1 MNVIWLISSVT
12 LHHVKLSGVYTFEC
26 VSPDRISA
34 TTTYWWPHT
43 CISIG
48 YYDVKP
54 VFWQPFTRHINI
66 GLFNGLKIEMN
77 ATFTQ
82 DFKYCLEIYY
92 FFIQV
97 FFDVGGI
104 LYFLQMYTFSAL
116 LTATVVT
123 LWYRAPEVLMQD
135 VYGSAIDLWSI
146 GCIFAEMLNKRA
158 LFSGQS
164 EITQLQKIFWYVLL
178 GEINEITLF
187 NFRHSALFTKT
198 ALQQPTNQIK
208 MGL

>member
-1 MNVIWLISSVT
+1 
-12 LHHVKLSGVYTFEC
+12 
-26 VSPDRISA
+26 
-34 TTTYWWPHT
+34 
-43 CISIG
+43 
-48 YYDVKP
+48 
-54 VFWQPFTRHINI
+54 
-66 GLFNGLKIEMN
+66 
-77 ATFTQ
+77 
-82 DFKYCLEIYY
+82 
-92 FFIQV
+92 
-97 FFDVGGI
+97 
-104 LYFLQMYTFSAL
+104 MYTFSML

-146 GCIFAEMLNKRA
+146 GCMFAEMLNKRA

-164 EITQLQKIFWYVLL
+164 EITQLQKIFRYVLL